1 MASYVNTCIACIAHV
16 IKPLLV
22 TSAKQWGYPCSA
34 GSPNELSELPGNVH
48 SEFPSTMVFLHASHC
63 GGGGGGGRGGGVGLF
78 HILFH
83 ILKSGPCPSGYLQ
96 SNRGP
101 EISLECYC
109 VARKIANL
117 P

>member
-63 GGGGGGGRGGGVGLF
+63 GGGGGGGRGGGGVVSHFVSHFEEWAL
-78 HILFH
+78 
-83 ILKSGPCPSGYLQ
+83 
-96 SNRGP
+96 
-101 EISLECYC
+101 SLW
-109 VARKIANL
+109 VFTVKPWTRNFS
-117 P
+117 